1 MPGRRTV
8 NAGIQRNPSIAIVPC
23 YVNVPSSWTTR
34 VESARALNFSM
45 DGVRV
50 VSRMI
55 RSTVSRIADIKN
67 ASQDFSNFIIPSER
81 VSEETRRESR

>member
-1 MPGRRTV
+1 MPGRRIV
-8 NAGIQRNPSIAIVPC
+8 NAGIQRNPSIAIVPR

-34 VESARALNFSM
+34 EESDRALNFSM
-45 DGVRV
+45 DGVCV

-55 RSTVSRIADIKN
+55 RSTVSCIADIKS
-67 ASQDFSNFIIPSER
+67 ASQDFSNFIIPFER